1 MDTRDIY
8 KLVRELS
15 EERDDVINLY
25 DSMDIE
31 LSEGFVIETGVVGFT
46 KDGVIV
52 HLDEDA
58 MEFLDFN
65 GVLLES
71 EEIVEDSVND
81 AVANAVLHRISR
93 QHTDLLSKFGP
104 QAVMD
109 AVDDLA
115 ASVGEVEE
123 IGSSDVSI
131 WTKQVI
137 QDLEAGMYKHLHENT
152 GGDVEEFKA
161 KVSTSDDPFDLVY
174 DAISGKHGET
184 IRAAMQEMY
193 DDIVIDFRLHPDDDF
208 EKVIDKMLDYLDADA
223 VVKEG
228 SDNVSEAYPS
238 TDIQFDARATADYAE
253 QISQAIQKV
262 TGAPV
267 SVTPERGDPRDEGK
281 YNLVVNPS
289 TDNREIGYIVK
300 DGNDGATVE
309 NISKAIDPFYRMF
322 REKGWVFTQP
332 FRGAFTIGVPA
343 PDELSEIKR
352 LSGQEEVDEGLGKAL
367 LGGAALIAAITGVN
381 KMEADS
387 MMKSEPQLVQL
398 AQMRQEAF
406 VQNDDAKVKELDDRI
421 QKTMDHISVTGRP
434 VMGIDG
440 NPVDPR
446 EPVGEA
452 EYQGR
457 KVPLGKPMQGDV
469 AKSKVYVKK
478 PNGKVVKV
486 NFGDKNMTIK
496 KNNPARRKSFRAR
509 HNCDNPGPRWK
520 ARYWSC
526 RAW

>member
-15 EERDDVINLY
+15 EEKDDVINLY

-46 KDGVIV
+46 EDGVIV

-71 EEIVEDSVND
+71 EEVVKESYDDSPVY
-81 AVANAVLHRISR
+81 NAVLRRITN
-93 QHTDLLSKFGP
+93 QHLDLLSKFGP
-104 QAVMD
+104 AAVMA
-109 AVDDLA
+109 AVEDVADGVPRDLD
-115 ASVGEVEE
+115 E

-131 WTKQVI
+131 WTKQAI
-137 QDLEAGMYKHLHENT
+137 EYLEAGHYKNLHENT
-152 GGDVEEFKA
+152 GGGVEEFKA
-161 KVSTSDDPFDLVY
+161 KISTSDDPFDLVY

-184 IRAAMQEMY
+184 IRVAMQDMY

-208 EKVIDKMLDYLDADA
+208 EKVIDKMLDYLDADS
-223 VVKEG
+223 VMKE
-228 SDNVSEAYPS
+228 D
-238 TDIQFDARATADYAE
+238 E
-253 QISQAIQKV
+253 Q
-262 TGAPV
+262 
-267 SVTPERGDPRDEGK
+267 
-281 YNLVVNPS
+281 L
-289 TDNREIGYIVK
+289 
-300 DGNDGATVE
+300 
-309 NISKAIDPFYRMF
+309 
-322 REKGWVFTQP
+322 
-332 FRGAFTIGVPA
+332 
-343 PDELSEIKR
+343 DELSDIKR
-352 LSGQEEVDEGLGKAL
+352 LAGHEEVDEGLGKAL
-367 LGGAALIAAITGVN
+367 LGGAALIAALTGVN
-381 KMEADS
+381 KMQADS
-387 MMKSEPQLVQL
+387 MMKSEPQLVTL

-406 VQNDDAKVKELDDRI
+406 VQNDDEKVKELDDRI
-421 QKTMDHISVTGRP
+421 KKTMDHISVTGRP

-440 NPVDPR
+440 LPVNPR
-446 EPVGEA
+446 KPVGEA